1 MRMRKGRIINVSL
14 IIYLNSHRVPLGPF
28 CSMTNLFGLLVAA
41 PADMDFGDLDFSVS
55 ANVTS

>member
-1 MRMRKGRIINVSL
+1 MINVSL
-14 IIYLNSHRVPLGPF
+14 IIYLNSHLVPLGPF